1 MTDSS
6 IYDIIAASLKSY
18 GEEVVTQRA
27 VPDFRDG
34 LKPVHRCVLWA
45 LYGLGLKDTG
55 PFKKAA
61 RTVGEVIGK
70 FHPHGDSSTYDAMV
84 LMAGTRDDKGKVW
97 ATRNVSV
104 PLIEG
109 FGNWGD
115 NIESAAAYRYTEARL
130 SQFSCQI
137 MLDPVYLAVSDYVA
151 NFSGDDRI
159 PLVMPA
165 KLPLLLLNG
174 SVSIAFGISAETPS
188 FKPEGVLH
196 LTKEALRGVEITPKM
211 CLDHL
216 EFSFPYGGECVSDR
230 KTKLAFFK
238 AGKGSITFRPTIEVN
253 EAKRIISL
261 VSACPGLVSKTS
273 WNTLSKKLLT
283 LREVQSVSDVTDKT
297 GFRFEI
303 SYVRGVKVED
313 VLPLIE
319 KEVTRTASYD
329 MGVTIREL
337 KGVSFARTSVFKL
350 LNDWTKWR
358 IALEMK
364 VIKHLITLEE
374 KKLAKLNLTLLAV
387 LNLDTVI
394 AALRATDSVAFLVKK
409 LKISEE
415 DANEILDLRVR
426 QLKALEEKKLREAI
440 KEVELSIKHLQKQLK
455 NPAARVVEDLEKLDL
470 KAF

>member
-1 MTDSS
+1 MADSS
-6 IYDIIAASLKSY
+6 LYGITATSLKSY
-18 GEEVVTQRA
+18 GEEVVMQRA

-45 LYGLGLKDTG
+45 LYGLGLKDSG

-84 LMAGTRDDKGKVW
+84 GMAGTKDDKGKVW
-97 ATRNVSV
+97 VTKNVPV

-115 NIESAAAYRYTEARL
+115 NIDSAAAYRYTEARL
-130 SQFSCQI
+130 SKFSCAM

-159 PLVMPA
+159 PLVLPA

-174 SVSIAFGISAETPS
+174 SVSIAFGIGAETPS
-188 FKPEGVLH
+188 FAPEGVLR
-196 LTKEALRGVEITPKM
+196 LTLEALRGVTITPKM
-211 CLDHL
+211 CVDHL
-216 EFSFPYGGECVSDR
+216 KFSFPYGGECVSDK
-230 KTKLAFFK
+230 KTQLEFFK
-238 AGKGSITFRPTIEVN
+238 SGKGSIAFRPTVEV
-253 EAKRIISL
+253 EESKRLISI

-273 WNTLSKKLLT
+273 WNTLSKKLLG
-283 LREVQSVSDVTDKT
+283 LREIQSVSDVTDKT

-303 SYVRGVKVED
+303 SYVRGLKAEE
-313 VLPLIE
+313 VLPLVE
-319 KEVTRTASYD
+319 KEITRTASYD
-329 MGVTIREL
+329 IGVTVREL
-337 KGVSFARTSVFKL
+337 KGVAFSRTTVCKL
-350 LNDWTKWR
+350 INDWAKWR
-358 IALEMK
+358 IDLEIK
-364 VIKHLITLEE
+364 VIKHLIQLEE

-387 LNLDTVI
+387 LNLETVI
-394 AALRATDSVAFLVKK
+394 ASLKAADSVAFLVKK

-415 DANEILDLRVR
+415 EANEILDLRVR
-426 QLKALEEKKLREAI
+426 QLKSLEAKKLRAAI
-440 KEVELSIKHLQKQLK
+440 KEVELSIKHLSTHLK
-455 NPAARVVEDLEKLDL
+455 VPAGRVIADLESVDL